1 MHFADSKKVRKQ
13 LVESNNSG
21 RCVYIDMKVVELDP
35 DSIQLVAQDAL
46 TNFHSGIKSN
56 ETRKPMLRNLST
68 FLNIVCKKILKGNLM
83 ERAQEF
89 VDLAKNDQQKTL
101 AIVSQY
107 VQHLK
112 NRTCLDKA
120 NPEYLNPSTIPNKIK
135 PIKKL
140 LDMNGVGI
148 AWKRIYTMY
157 PELNNIHKGRGYT
170 RDEIKILLE
179 HADNLAL
186 EFVILAESSGG
197 FRVGAWNDITWDC
210 ICPVYKVGDDYKLEP
225 DSNGTIVCAVMK
237 IYKGTSQ
244 EYETLISIEAWNK
257 LAEYKIFW
265 ISKVNRQPQNND
277 PVILQRFKRP
287 VPISDKAIRS
297 RIEKIRNRTG
307 IISPLTE
314 GKRRHDIP
322 VTHGFRR
329 YYDKIM
335 MECNQKSSTL
345 SSLVIKERLLGHGGI
360 VKTDKNY
367 YWTNI
372 IDMIPQYLQAMPE
385 IMIDDK
391 YRMQI
396 KLEQEKAKTIELE
409 RQNQQNTDALG
420 KLRELEVKIR
430 RMEKYQKT
438 ED

>member
-1 MHFADSKKVRKQ
+1 
-13 LVESNNSG
+13 
-21 RCVYIDMKVVELDP
+21 MKVVELDP
-35 DSIQLVAQDAL
+35 ESIQLVAQDAL

-56 ETRKPMLRNLST
+56 ETRNPMLRNLST
-68 FLNIVCKKILKGNLM
+68 FLNIVCKKILKGNLS

-89 VDLAKNDQQKTL
+89 VELARNDQQKTL

-112 NRTCLDKA
+112 NRTCLDKD
-120 NPEYLNPSTIPNKIK
+120 NSEYLNPSTIPNKIK

-170 RDEIKILLE
+170 RDEIKTLLE
-179 HADNLAL
+179 HSDNLAI

-197 FRVGAWNDITWDC
+197 FRVGAWNDITWEC
-210 ICPVYKVGDDYKLEP
+210 IYPVYKVKNDYKLE
-225 DSNGTIVCAVMK
+225 SYNNGTIVCGVMK

-257 LAEYKIFW
+257 LMEYKIFW
-265 ISKVNRQPQNND
+265 MSKMNRQPQNND

-297 RIEKIRNRTG
+297 RIDKIRNRIG
-307 IISPLTE
+307 IVSPLTE
-314 GKRRHDIP
+314 GKRRHDVP

-335 MECNQKSSTL
+335 MESNQKSSTL

-372 IDMIPQYLQAMPE
+372 VDMIPQYLDAMSE
-385 IMIDDK
+385 LMIDDK
-391 YRMQI
+391 YRIQI
-396 KLEQEKAKTIELE
+396 KLEQEKAKTNELE
-409 RQNQQNTDALG
+409 KQNQLNLDASR
-420 KLRELEVKIR
+420 KIRELEMKIK
-430 RMEKYQKT
+430 RMEKYQMM